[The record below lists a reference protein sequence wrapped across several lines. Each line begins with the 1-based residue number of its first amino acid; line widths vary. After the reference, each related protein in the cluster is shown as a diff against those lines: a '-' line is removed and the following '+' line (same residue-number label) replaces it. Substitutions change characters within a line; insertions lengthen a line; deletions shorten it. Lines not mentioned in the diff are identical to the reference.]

1 MKNVDSPGP
10 SGARPR
16 PVRGAAP
23 ASPGRGPETDDEPP
37 EAAAPSVAAR
47 VGGMAAGAWRDA
59 GATAMESE
67 EDMKAAFV
75 DRLVGSLLPVPDVA
89 EMLGFTRQ
97 RILQLIQQGKLTATK
112 PGREWLV
119 MASSVQ
125 EFMDARAA
133 REVEA

>member
-1 MKNVDSPGP
+1 
-10 SGARPR
+10 
-16 PVRGAAP
+16 
-23 ASPGRGPETDDEPP
+23 
-37 EAAAPSVAAR
+37 
-47 VGGMAAGAWRDA
+47 
-59 GATAMESE
+59 
-67 EDMKAAFV
+67 MKAAFV

-89 EMLGFTRQ
+89 EMLGLSRQ
-97 RILQLIQQGKLTATK
+97 RILQLIGDGKLTATK